1 MTVDRLGPID
11 PLQNS
16 SKSGKVER
24 ADKVKGSDSIN
35 VSSEAQEKGEIYRAV
50 EIAKAAPDLSAERI
64 AELRRKLDD
73 PSYINDAVVSVV
85 ADRII
90 DQFGV

>member
-16 SKSGKVER
+16 PKNGKVER

-35 VSSEAQEKGEIYRAV
+35 VSSKAQEMGEIYRAV
-50 EIAKAAPDLSAERI
+50 ELAKAAPDLSPERI
-64 AELRRKLDD
+64 AELRKKLDD
-73 PSYINDAVVSVV
+73 PAYINDAVVSVV
-85 ADRII
+85 ADRIM
-90 DQFGV
+90 DQFGA